1 MLILFNFIK
10 SILFEVLV
18 TLLLILIIN
27 NYIGNADRTIN
38 ADGVGYYDYLPS
50 VFIHHDLVRYNT
62 DQLQS
67 PEKFK
72 RINSLNTYLDYKNS
86 KINRYLS
93 GTAILQ
99 SPFFIFTLLKQGK
112 SMDIAT
118 GYEAPYQRAI
128 FYAAVFYLF
137 LTIIFLKKILL
148 LYDCSALTIII
159 IQLLLVLGTSVT
171 DYVNFDASYSHI
183 YSLFVIT
190 IFIFLVKSYF
200 KKRSYQYFLLI
211 CVSLGLILLIRP
223 VNGIVIFFIPF
234 LSGSFQKLKEEFLFL
249 FKNPLRLATGII
261 LTVSIL
267 SIQFLL
273 WYLQTGNWVV
283 NTYGDVGFDFFKPEW
298 VNVLFSYRKGLF
310 VYTPILI
317 FSFISLVWFAI
328 KGRYY
333 ELVSW
338 LIFFI
343 LATYVISS
351 WKCWFYGGSFG
362 QRVYIDFYSMFFIV
376 FALMFDKIAGYL
388 KIAIIIPAS
397 FFVYLN
403 IVQTYQYKEFILHW
417 DDMNEQRYWTVFLKT
432 AEPYKGLVWKK
443 PYDYMQYQKIE
454 EFAFGDFTIPAYMD
468 STIAL
473 IHSSNLENAIIFQ
486 VGISNDFNEDNDGG
500 ILLVIKEV
508 KSNREVCWHQRYLQH
523 FNEKGLNQYHAGLFN
538 YELPAKLSGKDYEL
552 KIVAHSG
559 SKNMVLKEVKL
570 KIFKK

>member
-1 MLILFNFIK
+1 MF
-10 SILFEVLV
+10 
-18 TLLLILIIN
+18 
-27 NYIGNADRTIN
+27 
-38 ADGVGYYDYLPS
+38 
-50 VFIHHDLVRYNT
+50 H
-62 DQLQS
+62 
-67 PEKFK
+67 
-72 RINSLNTYLDYKNS
+72 LD
-86 KINRYLS
+86 
-93 GTAILQ
+93 
-99 SPFFIFTLLKQGK
+99 
-112 SMDIAT
+112 
-118 GYEAPYQRAI
+118 
-128 FYAAVFYLF
+128 
-137 LTIIFLKKILL
+137 
-148 LYDCSALTIII
+148 
-159 IQLLLVLGTSVT
+159 
-171 DYVNFDASYSHI
+171 SY
-183 YSLFVIT
+183 
-190 IFIFLVKSYF
+190 
-200 KKRSYQYFLLI
+200 
-211 CVSLGLILLIRP
+211 
-223 VNGIVIFFIPF
+223 
-234 LSGSFQKLKEEFLFL
+234 
-249 FKNPLRLATGII
+249 PLRLATGII

-538 YELPAKLSGKDYEL
+538 YEIPAKLSGKDYEL

>member
-112 SMDIAT
+112 SIDIAT

-137 LTIIFLKKILL
+137 LTIIFLKKIVL

-443 PYDYMQYQKIE
+443 PYDYMQYQKIK

-508 KSNREVCWHQRYLQH
+508 QSNREVCWHQRYLQH

-538 YELPAKLSGKDYEL
+538 YEIPAKLSGKDYEL

>member
-1 MLILFNFIK
+1 MPILFNFIK
-10 SILFEVLV
+10 SILVEVLI
-18 TLLLILIIN
+18 TLLLIFIIN
-27 NYIGNADRTIN
+27 NYIGNVDRTIN

-99 SPFFIFTLLKQGK
+99 SPFFIITLLKQGK
-112 SMDIAT
+112 SLDITA

-137 LTIIFLKKILL
+137 LTIVFLKKILL

-190 IFIFLVKSYF
+190 VFIFLVKRYF
-200 KKRSYQYFLLI
+200 KKRSYQFFLLI

-234 LSGSFQKLKEEFLFL
+234 LAGSFQKLKEEFLFL

-261 LTVSIL
+261 LTGSIL

-343 LATYVISS
+343 LATYMISS

-388 KIAIIIPAS
+388 KIAIIIPAA

-454 EFAFGDFTIPAYMD
+454 ELAFGDFTIPAYMD

-508 KSNREVCWHQRYLQH
+508 ESNREVCWHQRYLQH

-559 SKNMVLKEVKL
+559 SKSMVLKEVKL

>member
-112 SMDIAT
+112 SIDIAT

-538 YELPAKLSGKDYEL
+538 YEIPAKLSGKDYEL

>member
-86 KINRYLS
+86 KMNRYLS

-200 KKRSYQYFLLI
+200 KKRSYQYFRLI
-211 CVSLGLILLIRP
+211 CFCI
-223 VNGIVIFFIPF
+223 
-234 LSGSFQKLKEEFLFL
+234 
-249 FKNPLRLATGII
+249 
-261 LTVSIL
+261 
-267 SIQFLL
+267 
-273 WYLQTGNWVV
+273 NW
-283 NTYGDVGFDFFKPEW
+283 
-298 VNVLFSYRKGLF
+298 
-310 VYTPILI
+310 
-317 FSFISLVWFAI
+317 
-328 KGRYY
+328 
-333 ELVSW
+333 
-338 LIFFI
+338 
-343 LATYVISS
+343 
-351 WKCWFYGGSFG
+351 
-362 QRVYIDFYSMFFIV
+362 
-376 FALMFDKIAGYL
+376 
-388 KIAIIIPAS
+388 
-397 FFVYLN
+397 
-403 IVQTYQYKEFILHW
+403 KEF
-417 DDMNEQRYWTVFLKT
+417 
-432 AEPYKGLVWKK
+432 
-443 PYDYMQYQKIE
+443 
-454 EFAFGDFTIPAYMD
+454 
-468 STIAL
+468 
-473 IHSSNLENAIIFQ
+473 
-486 VGISNDFNEDNDGG
+486 
-500 ILLVIKEV
+500 
-508 KSNREVCWHQRYLQH
+508 
-523 FNEKGLNQYHAGLFN
+523 
-538 YELPAKLSGKDYEL
+538 
-552 KIVAHSG
+552 
-559 SKNMVLKEVKL
+559 
-570 KIFKK
+570 